1 MVKWFILALVAAAA
15 LLLWRYSVSTNRNL
29 PRVGQ
34 TAAEFDLPDQHGKTR
49 SLGVPGQ
56 VAGAVFFPARGHAGM
71 N

>member
-49 SLGVPGQ
+49 SLAEFRGKWLVLY
-56 VAGAVFFPARGHAGM
+56 FFPRADTPG
-71 N
+71 

>member
-1 MVKWFILALVAAAA
+1 MDKWLILAWVAAAA

-49 SLGVPGQ
+49 SLAEFRGKWLVLY
-56 VAGAVFFPARGHAGM
+56 FFPRADTPG
-71 N
+71 

>member
-1 MVKWFILALVAAAA
+1 MVKWFILALVTAAA

-49 SLGVPGQ
+49 SLAEFRGKWLVLY
-56 VAGAVFFPARGHAGM
+56 FFPRADTPG
-71 N
+71 

>member
-34 TAAEFDLPDQHGKTR
+34 TAADFDLPDQHGKTR
-49 SLGVPGQ
+49 SLAEFRGKWLVLY
-56 VAGAVFFPARGHAGM
+56 FFPRADTPG
-71 N
+71 

>member
-15 LLLWRYSVSTNRNL
+15 LLQWRYSVSTNRNL

-49 SLGVPGQ
+49 SLAEFRGKWLVLY
-56 VAGAVFFPARGHAGM
+56 FFPRADTPG
-71 N
+71 